1 MPGTESA
8 EKRARSEP
16 LPEILLTPPTAMAS
30 GKSSSNY
37 APGFCSFKL
46 QLFQQCLHTPAEG
59 WHNQMLGM
67 LYSVEDNNHVTA
79 VWYPEGTGRIDDRSV
94 RLNGM
99 GGLTVAYKSQDR
111 QMYFSFAPKGGYWS
125 TLTTDTPDAK
135 GMCSWKPWTR
145 SETVCDENH
154 QNDHPRVSASGFCR
168 WHDAN
173 GV

>member
-1 MPGTESA
+1 MSRPKSTV
-8 EKRARSEP
+8 KRARSEP
-16 LPEILLTPPTAMAS
+16 LPEILSAPPNSVAS
-30 GKSSSNY
+30 GSSSASNY

-67 LYSVEDNNHVTA
+67 LYSIEDNNRVTA

-94 RLNGM
+94 KLTGM
-99 GGLTVAYKSQDR
+99 GDLRVAYSSQDK

-125 TLTTDTPDAK
+125 TLTTNTPDAK

-145 SETVCDENH
+145 NEVGCEEKFN
-154 QNDHPRVSASGFCR
+154 NDHPRVSYPATFPI
-168 WHDAN
+168 
-173 GV
+173 V